1 MCKYCDDIDIAFK
14 NGQTDPHKSFMQIYE
29 LLLNKIEN
37 AQLTIYA
44 GDCKFKDMLTIID
57 EEIHYTV
64 CFYLQCPACGTFY
77 FFGVCIRGAP
87 VYQKL
92 GSITKKEIENKL
104 WGREGIYF
112 KNTKLKQ

>member
-14 NGQTDPHKSFMQIYE
+14 NGQTDPRKSFMQIYE

-57 EEIHYTV
+57 EEIHYTSMLL
-64 CFYLQCPACGTFY
+64 FAMSGLRSIL
-77 FFGVCIRGAP
+77 FFGSL
-87 VYQKL
+87 Y
-92 GSITKKEIENKL
+92 
-104 WGREGIYF
+104 
-112 KNTKLKQ
+112 

>member
-44 GDCKFKDMLTIID
+44 GDCKFKDMLHRRS
-57 EEIHYTV
+57 EERRV
-64 CFYLQCPACGTFY
+64 G
-77 FFGVCIRGAP
+77 
-87 VYQKL
+87 
-92 GSITKKEIENKL
+92 KECRSR
-104 WGREGIYF
+104 WSPYH
-112 KNTKLKQ
+112 